1 MKKLLLIS
9 VLLSILILLL
19 TPIVPAIEFQTVS
32 NNFNNIIEEKQSYFS
47 RFINQIQSFLEEI
60 GSADQLSSLNSL
72 LSTNSNTPIL
82 SLIQK
87 YSTNETDPYI
97 DSLLDLIV
105 VIIIALILSKII
117 SNVFDQIYLF
127 LKATGSTIF
136 AIISYIIGIII
147 QILIFGT
154 NSAITLIQLLFQ
166 FTLKLGELSIY
177 LLLGIISVIL
187 TIIVIIIYGIGLG
200 IVGIWKVIGTIIGMI
215 LDILR
220 IIYES
225 FFTITTT

>member
-1 MKKLLLIS
+1 MKKILLIS
-9 VLLSILILLL
+9 ILLSVLILLL
-19 TPIVPAIEFQTVS
+19 TPIIPAIEFQTVT
-32 NNFNNIIEEKQSYFS
+32 NNYNNIIEEQHNYFS
-47 RFINQIQSFLEEI
+47 GFINHIQTILEEI
-60 GSADQLSSLNSL
+60 GSADQLSSLYSL
-72 LSTNSNTPIL
+72 LSTNSNTPVL
-82 SLIQK
+82 SLIK
-87 YSTNETDPYI
+87 TYTTNETDPYI

-105 VIIIALILSKII
+105 VIIIAIILSRII
-117 SNVFDQIYLF
+117 SHVFDQIYLF

-166 FTLKLGELSIY
+166 FILKIGELAIY

-220 IIYES
+220 VIYES
-225 FFTITTT
+225 FFPITIT